1 MRFTTSAVFFAAAV
15 SVGTAF
21 TFAPSPLT
29 KTLTKTTQLCSSV
42 EVLVE
47 NPSEESEQEETVVAN
62 KEDYKGP
69 ITAEYINSR
78 LEKQLAK
85 MRLKDQKSKQLEK
98 EVCFISLFFCHSISE
113 FFPFRSIF
121 ILSISMCLTFL
132 FL

>member
-1 MRFTTSAVFFAAAV
+1 M
-15 SVGTAF
+15 
-21 TFAPSPLT
+21 
-29 KTLTKTTQLCSSV
+29 
-42 EVLVE
+42 E

-98 EVCFISLFFCHSISE
+98 EVCFISLFFGHSISE
-113 FFPFRSIF
+113 FFPFRSTFIF
-121 ILSISMCLTFL
+121 SISVCLTFL